1 MEEMKGD
8 VSLNGGHV
16 RKPYGNLLSCS
27 TIEKY
32 TIFKE
37 GVEYPAWLDNAVPKN
52 LWDSKQKFQCQV

>member
-1 MEEMKGD
+1 MKGD

-37 GVEYPAWLDNAVPKN
+37 GGGIPCVVR
-52 LWDSKQKFQCQV
+52 